1 MENQEIF
8 SHQNESESTIQIQ
21 DLLFLCLSKW
31 RWFVLSLCLALAVA
45 GLYLLSTPDVYT
57 RTSTILIKDDSKG
70 SSIASGMESFT
81 DLGLFQNKTNVN
93 NELIALQSPA
103 TMLEVV
109 KRLNLD
115 YTYYIP
121 GFFHDTEAYGTT
133 LPLTVS
139 VPSLTDN
146 ESVSFVI
153 NVSED
158 GSVTLSEFV
167 KNGEE
172 IDSDGVKALLS
183 GPVDSPIGAITVT
196 PTASFESGKEYT
208 LEVVRTRMYNAVK
221 RYSNN
226 VNISLIDEKKATA
239 IGMTVEDVSIQRA
252 EDILNTLILVYNENW
267 VKDKNQI
274 TVSTS
279 MFINER
285 LKVIERDLGIVDE
298 DISTF
303 KTQHLIPDLQAASGM
318 YMEQSSRTS
327 EQLLTLN
334 NQLYMTRY
342 VLNYMTDEHKANQL
356 LPANSGIGSTS
367 IESQIDE
374 YNTKLL
380 QRNGLVANSSEQNPL
395 VQDLDLS
402 LSEMRKAIIVSI
414 NNQIVTLSAQVESLQ
429 RNEEET
435 ISKIASNPA
444 QEQYLLSVGREQK
457 VKEALYLFLL
467 QKREENELSQAFTA
481 YNTRVITPP
490 TGSFI
495 PTSPVTRNIIL
506 IAFVLGLMIPFG
518 VLFLMETLNTR
529 VRGRKD
535 LEGLA
540 VPFIGEIPYSYNE
553 RKTFFSRRPKDV
565 RKIVVKEGKRD
576 VVNEAFR
583 VLRTNIEFM
592 NESDRNANVMTIT
605 SFNPGSGKSFVAM
618 NIGLCLA
625 IKDKKVLLI
634 DGDLRHAS
642 SSAYIGSPETGLA
655 DYLNGRVDNINDVI
669 VKDSKYDSFHII
681 PVGTIP
687 PNPSELL
694 FSDRLKA
701 LIENMRSKYD
711 YIFIDCPPIEIVT
724 DTQIIEKL
732 ADRTVFIVRAGLLE
746 RSMLPELDVLY
757 KKNTYK
763 NMSVILNGSKGSG
776 RSGYKY
782 GYGYGY
788 GYGYHYGDVDKR
800 KKSHKGGGGWS
811 KDQ

>member
-1 MENQEIF
+1 MENQEII
-8 SHQNESESTIQIQ
+8 SRQGESDSSIQIQ
-21 DLLFLCLSKW
+21 DLFFLCLSKW
-31 RWFVLSLCLALAVA
+31 RWFVLSLCLTLAVA
-45 GLYLLSTPDVYT
+45 VLYILSTPDVYT

-70 SSIASGMESFT
+70 SSIASGMENFT

-109 KRLNLD
+109 KRLHLD

-121 GFFHDTEAYGTT
+121 GFFHNTVAYGTT

-139 VPSLTDN
+139 IPSLKDN
-146 ESVSFVI
+146 ESASFVI
-153 NVSED
+153 EVSED
-158 GSVTLSEFV
+158 GNVVLSDFV
-167 KNGEE
+167 KNGEDV
-172 IDSDGVKALLS
+172 DSKDVKALLGGS
-183 GPVDSPIGAITVT
+183 VDTPIGAITIT
-196 PTASFESGKEYT
+196 PTAAFKAGEEYT

-221 RYSNN
+221 NYSSNI
-226 VNISLIDEKKATA
+226 NISLIDEKKATA
-239 IGMTVEDVSIQRA
+239 IGMTIEDVSIQRA

-298 DISTF
+298 DISAY
-303 KTQHLIPDLQAASGM
+303 KTQHLIPDLQAASGL
-318 YMEQSSRTS
+318 YMEQSSKTS

-342 VLNYMTDEHKANQL
+342 VLNYMTDKSKQSQL

-367 IESQIDE
+367 IESQIAE

-380 QRNGLVANSSEQNPL
+380 QRNGLVANSSDQNPL
-395 VQDLDLS
+395 VKDLDLS

-414 NNQIVTLSAQVESLQ
+414 ENQITTLSTQIESLQ
-429 RNEEET
+429 KNEEET
-435 ISKIASNPA
+435 ISKLASNPT

-495 PTSPVTRNIIL
+495 PTAPVTRNILL

-518 VLFLMETLNTR
+518 LIFLMETLNTR

-540 VPFIGEIPYSYNE
+540 VPFIGEIPYSFNQ
-553 RKTFFSRRPKDV
+553 RKNFFSRRPKDV
-565 RKIVVKEGKRD
+565 RKIVVKEGRRD
-576 VVNEAFR
+576 VINEAFR

-592 NESDRNANVMTIT
+592 NEKDKNANVMTIT
-605 SFNPGSGKSFVAM
+605 SFNPGSGKSFMAVNVA
-618 NIGLCLA
+618 LCLA
-625 IKDKKVLLI
+625 LKDKKVLLI
-634 DGDLRHAS
+634 DGDMRHAS
-642 SSAYIGSPETGLA
+642 CSAYINSPSVGLA
-655 DYLNGRVDNINDVI
+655 DYLNGRINNVDELL
-669 VKDSKYDSFHII
+669 VKNEKYDSFHIL

-694 FSDRLKA
+694 FSDRLKE
-701 LIENMRSKYD
+701 LIESKRHEYD

-732 ADRTVFIVRAGLLE
+732 ADRTIFIVRAGLLE

-763 NMSVILNGSKGSG
+763 NMCVILNGTKGSG
-776 RSGYKY
+776 RNGYRY

-788 GYGYHYGDVDKR
+788 GYGYHYGDVS
-800 KKSHKGGGGWS
+800 KKQKNAGGGGWM
-811 KDQ
+811 D